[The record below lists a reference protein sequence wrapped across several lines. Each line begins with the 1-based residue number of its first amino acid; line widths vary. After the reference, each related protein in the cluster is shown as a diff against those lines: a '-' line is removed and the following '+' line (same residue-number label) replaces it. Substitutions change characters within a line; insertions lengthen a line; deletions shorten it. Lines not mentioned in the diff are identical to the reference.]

1 MRPYCKSYIKVKIRY
16 FQDIS
21 FSELTDSTSDEAN
34 PGTKINDSTSAA
46 RIVFQFNLIV
56 AFALR
61 GELDKAETLLEK
73 LWSEDRDQ
81 DRFGIG
87 LQMLTLRMYIQL
99 AKGNVERCREMAIKH
114 CSIIQQK

>member
-1 MRPYCKSYIKVKIRY
+1 MTYKNDSKISYLLL
-16 FQDIS
+16 QDIS
-21 FSELTDSTSDEAN
+21 FSDLTDSTSDETN
-34 PGTKINDSTSAA
+34 PGSKSSDSTTAA
-46 RIVFQFNLIV
+46 RVVFQFNLIV

-87 LQMLTLRMYIQL
+87 LQMLTLRMYVQL
-99 AKGNVERCREMAIKH
+99 AKGNVERCRELAIKH